1 VSGSEFTM
9 RFMREIIAAPVSI
22 AISLAIVA
30 VVAVVVGVFT
40 RGRLAYEPG
49 RAAASQPACR
59 SPRSGRPRVR

>member
-1 VSGSEFTM
+1 MYASEFTM
-9 RFMREIIAAPVSI
+9 RFVREFIAAPVSI

-49 RAAASQPACR
+49 RGAAPQSARAGR
-59 SPRSGRPRVR
+59 AAGRPRVR